1 MRFILLILGII
12 ALKVALLTGQNSQ
25 CIADQMKLT
34 KSPASDCNDILTQS
48 DIFDMS
54 DADITKFCEQ
64 YNCSTLL
71 FNLYSNITRD
81 CGGGG
86 GGVSTISLTSTYPSI
101 HPSISLSIKKYF
113 SFTFTIRIQCTLIL
127 WKTLVS
133 SLVIHTARN
142 YGNSTSIQLKLE
154 SIPPFQLCTL

>member
-86 GGVSTISLTSTYPSI
+86 VSTIYLTSTYPSI

-127 WKTLVS
+127 
-133 SLVIHTARN
+133 
-142 YGNSTSIQLKLE
+142 
-154 SIPPFQLCTL
+154 

>member
-12 ALKVALLTGQNSQ
+12 ALKVTLLTGQNSK
-25 CIADQMKLT
+25 CIADQMKLA

-71 FNLYSNITRD
+71 FNLYSDITRD

-86 GGVSTISLTSTYPSI
+86 GVSTIYLTSTNPSI
-101 HPSISLSIKKYF
+101 HPSINLSIK
-113 SFTFTIRIQCTLIL
+113 
-127 WKTLVS
+127 
-133 SLVIHTARN
+133 
-142 YGNSTSIQLKLE
+142 
-154 SIPPFQLCTL
+154 